1 MSISDR
7 AFFPINEDNAY
18 VPQAATIAVAAF
30 SGG

>member
-18 VPQAATIAVAAF
+18 VPQAATIDVAVLF
-30 SGG
+30 GG